1 MVGEP
6 PSQDRHQ
13 DGHEVGAQQLEARR
27 LRRALSGKRAPRRT
41 GHAGQSRGELFD
53 ERPQREFP
61 SAFVRILRFGDT
73 ERGVG
78 AGMTLEED
86 GDHRVEGSLPQ
97 QIERASALMDRLMPK
112 WRQLAQSGLF
122 EPTHRIPEGAW
133 LEGLVNAVVHRSY
146 SMMGDHIRVE
156 IFPNRLEIFSPGRFP
171 GLADPRH
178 PLQIPR
184 FARNPRIAR
193 VLSDM
198 GVTRELGEGIKRMFE
213 EMRRRGLSDPIYTQT
228 PGGVRLTLLAT
239 DAVPPEVLAR
249 LTPSSR
255 GVLDTL
261 RLIGAPA
268 GTGQLADAAGI
279 TRMTATRALS
289 ALAAEG
295 LVTWQGTSK
304 RDPRAT
310 WSLT

>member
-1 MVGEP
+1 
-6 PSQDRHQ
+6 
-13 DGHEVGAQQLEARR
+13 
-27 LRRALSGKRAPRRT
+27 
-41 GHAGQSRGELFD
+41 
-53 ERPQREFP
+53 
-61 SAFVRILRFGDT
+61 
-73 ERGVG
+73 
-78 AGMTLEED
+78 
-86 GDHRVEGSLPQ
+86 
-97 QIERASALMDRLMPK
+97 MDRLMPK

-122 EPTHRIPEGAW
+122 EPTHRIPKAAW

-178 PLQIPR
+178 PLQISR

-255 GVLDTL
+255 CVLDTL